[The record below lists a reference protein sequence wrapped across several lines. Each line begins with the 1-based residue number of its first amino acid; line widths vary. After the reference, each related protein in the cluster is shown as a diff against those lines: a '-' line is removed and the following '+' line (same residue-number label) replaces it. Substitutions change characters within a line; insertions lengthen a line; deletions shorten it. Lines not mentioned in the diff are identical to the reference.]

1 MLGCLPDAASAFMD
15 TQDFKSA
22 QDGGEGPA
30 EAPSPEPLLQPD
42 ELLSGPQGSPISAR
56 LRREF
61 FGVAFVGPRGIR
73 SGWRLSIWVVA
84 AVAAGLVFGGLA
96 ALTVRSAPAQTQ
108 PLGVVFGDGIPFAGV
123 LAATIL
129 MARIERRSLADYAL
143 PLSAVFG
150 RQFWQG
156 VVWGLVALS
165 VLLGAIR
172 LCHGFDLGSVALSGS
187 GLAEYAALWAIAF
200 LVVGLFE
207 ESAMRAYALFTLS
220 DGIRFWPAAGLLSG
234 IFGAVHLGNGGESWV
249 GTLAAA
255 LIGLFFCFTVRRTGS
270 LWFAV
275 GMHSAWDYA
284 ESFIYSVP
292 DSGVM
297 ISGHL
302 LNSSLRG
309 PVLLTGGS
317 VGPEASVFVFVI
329 IAALFVVFGLTHR
342 DVRFPRPTTPRPP
355 EPATAARSAECV
367 LRLEA

>member
-1 MLGCLPDAASAFMD
+1 MD
-15 TQDFKSA
+15 TQDFNPA
-22 QDGGEGPA
+22 QDGGEGQA
-30 EAPSPEPLLQPD
+30 EAPSPEPLLPPD

-56 LRREF
+56 PRREF
-61 FGVAFVGPRGIR
+61 LGVVFVGPRGIR

-84 AVAAGLVFGGLA
+84 TVAAGLFFGGLA
-96 ALTVRSAPAQTQ
+96 ALIVRRAPAQTQ
-108 PLGVVFGDGIPFAGV
+108 PLGVAFGDGIPFAGV

-143 PLSAVFG
+143 PLSEVFD

-165 VLLGAIR
+165 VLLGAIH
-172 LCHGFDLGSVALSGS
+172 LWHGFDLGSVALSGS
-187 GLAEYAALWAIAF
+187 GLADYAVLWAIAF

-207 ESAMRAYALFTLS
+207 ESVMRAYALFTLS
-220 DGIRFWPAAGLLSG
+220 DGIRFWPAAGLLSAV
-234 IFGAVHLGNGGESWV
+234 FGAVHLGNGGESWV
-249 GTLAAA
+249 GALAAA
-255 LIGLFFCFTVRRTGS
+255 LIGLFFCFTVRRTGT

-297 ISGHL
+297 VSGHL
-302 LNSSLRG
+302 LNSSFHG
-309 PVLLTGGS
+309 PVWLTGGT

-329 IAALFVVFGLTHR
+329 IGALFVVFGLTHR
-342 DVRFPRPTTPRPP
+342 DVRFPGPPAFQSLDPAFVAPRGGFPLGLD
-355 EPATAARSAECV
+355 A
-367 LRLEA
+367 